1 MTTINDFLKKD
12 NIYRAWRWI
21 RSNPDA
27 TYKSYFRELYSIY
40 AIADEALLD
49 DLRNRLKR
57 SIYEPSHAIKIY
69 FPKPS
74 GILRPYTLLT
84 IQDQIVYQAAVN
96 VIAEKLYP
104 KIRHRYYKDTFG
116 HLYAGKK
123 SIWFYR
129 KWSDGYSKFNNAVL
143 EVFNDGFVYAA
154 SFDLTACYDSIDHCV
169 LKHFLREIKCDTD
182 FCDLLLNWLNKWTAT
197 DHRIYHNH
205 GIPQGP
211 LSSGLLSEVVL
222 KHFDEKREKSND
234 FAYFRYVDDIR
245 LFAKNEH
252 ILRRMLVRLDQLSKD
267 IGLFPQSSKISIH
280 KIKNID
286 DELKSI
292 SQPTERSISGKVVD
306 QKKLYKRLVAL
317 TPPPHYKVKNPTRFK
332 YLLAHAS
339 PNSKL
344 TNRLWRI
351 YKKAPE
357 YYTNIARYLERYKTF
372 PRKTSE
378 YLINEIQSHTLYHSI
393 NAAFVKVTTGRLS
406 SRDVSLAEKTIFQ
419 KWKPSTSQADL
430 LATVGRWLINYN
442 LLPYNKLQYALKT
455 IKSWWPKAQILLPL
469 DDRLIGKPSLET
481 IANIL
486 LRDNSEDVAIA
497 TAFIIYKN
505 NLTVTSPQKTI
516 HSSAAKILKALG
528 IIKRSSGRV
537 CGIDYSFLRMVEIK
551 VKVNWKRFFGNDY
564 SNAEKQIICCRAYAE
579 TDITAW
585 INAMDVFNDWL
596 LISLYRNDSSLGTY
610 MAGSIGSVINSKR
623 LRTKYPSIQ
632 TMIISIHQKRYE
644 SNLSHA
650 EQKRTGRPTQR
661 IKYSHLK
668 KAKPIIRAAIS
679 EIADKCQ

>member
-57 SIYEPSHAIKIY
+57 GIYEPSHAIKIY

-129 KWSDGYSKFNNAVL
+129 KWSDGYSKFNNTVR

-267 IGLFPQSSKISIH
+267 IGLFPQSSKISIQ
-280 KIKNID
+280 KIKNIE

-292 SQPTERSISGKVVD
+292 SQPSERSISKKRID
-306 QKKLYKRLVAL
+306 QKKLHKRMVAL
-317 TPPPHYKVKNPTRFK
+317 SPRYKVENPTRFK
-332 YLLAHAS
+332 YLLAHAT

-351 YKKAPE
+351 YEKAPE
-357 YYTNIARYLERYKTF
+357 YYITIARHLEQYKSL
-372 PRKTSE
+372 PRKTSG
-378 YLINEIQSHTLYHSI
+378 YLINEIQSHTLYYSI
-393 NAAFVKVTTGRLS
+393 IAAFIKVTNGRLS

-430 LATVGRWLINYN
+430 LATVGRWLINYD
-442 LLPYNKLQYALKT
+442 LLPYNKLQYAFKT

-481 IANIL
+481 IINIL
-486 LRDNSEDVAIA
+486 LRDNSEDVAIVA
-497 TAFIIYKN
+497 AFVIYKN
-505 NLTVTSPQKTI
+505 NLTINPPQRTL

-528 IIKRSSGRV
+528 IIKRSSGQV
-537 CGIDYSFLRMVEIK
+537 CGINYSFLRMVERTA
-551 VKVNWKRFFGNDY
+551 KVNWKRFFGNDY
-564 SNAEKQIICCRAYAE
+564 SHAEKQIICCRAFAE

-596 LISLYRNDSSLGTY
+596 LISLYRNDPSLGTY
-610 MAGSIGSVINSKR
+610 KEGKVGSVMNSKR
-623 LRTKYPSIQ
+623 LKTKYPSIHA
-632 TMIISIHQKRYE
+632 MIESIHNKRYE

-650 EQKRTGRPTQR
+650 KQGRTGRPTQR
-661 IKYSHLK
+661 IKYSYLK

>member
-1 MTTINDFLKKD
+1 MATINELLKKD
-12 NIYRAWRWI
+12 NIERAWRWI

-27 TYKSYFRELYSIY
+27 TYKSYFRDLYSIY
-40 AIADEALLD
+40 AIADKSLLD

-57 SIYEPSHAIKIY
+57 SIYEPSHAIKIF

-74 GILRPYTLLT
+74 GILRPYTLLN
-84 IQDQIVYQAAVN
+84 IQDQIVYQAAMN

-129 KWSDGYSKFNNAVL
+129 KWSNGYSKFNNAVR
-143 EVFNDGFVYAA
+143 EVFKSGFVYAA

-169 LKHFLREIKCDTD
+169 LKHFLREIKCDTE
-182 FCDLLLNWLNKWTAT
+182 FCDILLNLLNKWTAT
-197 DHRIYHNH
+197 DHRVYHNH

-245 LFAKNEH
+245 LFAKNEY
-252 ILRRMLVRLDQLSKD
+252 ILRRILVRLDQLSKD

-280 KIKNID
+280 KIKNIE

-292 SQPTERSISGKVVD
+292 SQPSEKSISKKTVD
-306 QKKLYKRLVAL
+306 QKKLHKRIVAL
-317 TPPPHYKVKNPTRFK
+317 SPRHKVENPTRFK
-332 YLLAHAS
+332 YLLAHAT

-351 YKKAPE
+351 YEKAPE
-357 YYTNIARYLERYKTF
+357 YYINIARYLEQYKSL
-372 PRKTSE
+372 PGKTSG
-378 YLINEIQSHTLYHSI
+378 YLINEIQSHTLYYSI
-393 NAAFVKVTTGRLS
+393 IATFIKVTNGRLS
-406 SRDVSLAEKTIFQ
+406 SHDVRLAEKTILQ

-430 LATVGRWLINYN
+430 LASVGRWLINYD
-442 LLPYNKLQYALKT
+442 LLPYNKLQYAFKT
-455 IKSWWPKAQILLPL
+455 IRSWWSKAQILLTL

-481 IANIL
+481 IINIL

-497 TAFIIYKN
+497 AAFKIYQN
-505 NLTVTSPQKTI
+505 SLSVTPPQSNLHP
-516 HSSAAKILKALG
+516 SAAKILKDFG
-528 IIKRSSGRV
+528 IIKRGPRQI
-537 CGIDYSFLRMVEIK
+537 CGIKNSFHRMVSSKEN
-551 VKVNWKRFFGNDY
+551 VNWKTYFGKDY
-564 SNAEKQIICCRAYAE
+564 SKAEKQIIVCRALAE
-579 TDITAW
+579 TNITAW

-596 LISLYRNDSSLGTY
+596 LISLYRNDSSLGIY
-610 MAGSIGSVINSKR
+610 KAIGSVMNSKR
-623 LRTKYPSIQ
+623 LKKKYPSIQ
-632 TMIISIHQKRYE
+632 AMIKSIHHKRYE

-650 EQKRTGRPTQR
+650 KQKRTGQPTQR
-661 IKYSHLK
+661 IKYSYLK
-668 KAKPIIRAAIS
+668 QAKPVIRAAIS
-679 EIADKCQ
+679 EISTKW